1 MKINE
6 RTFRRILREE
16 ALRELTGNNNRSV
29 NLGLTL
35 SEVSALRAWSSRSS
49 RLNEDAP
56 GLAERAAVA
65 AMESRLGRKIMIG
78 LLKAL
83 KFIPGFGF
91 GVKVLNVS
99 APIWQKA
106 INFANDKFGVKLPIS
121 GEGIASVVKWLMPD
135 HYAGMIID
143 ELIALLSDMSDEE
156 YQEMVKKNKKANTA
170 LDSEDAT
177 DADTTTPPDNDD
189 STTDNDKTPTKS
201 APAPTPAKDKEPAAK
216 KKSAQ
221 ANSSSGLPNTMDERQ
236 IRDLVRKELVRFHQ

>member
-156 YQEMVKKNKKANTA
+156 YQEMVKKSK
-170 LDSEDAT
+170 DSAAAKERA
-177 DADTTTPPDNDD
+177 ADTEGGDNGGDSDNDD
-189 STTDNDKTPTKS
+189 NDERDEPD
-201 APAPTPAKDKEPAAK
+201 APVVPKAVEKPLRDP
-216 KKSAQ
+216 SR
-221 ANSSSGLPNTMDERQ
+221 GLLADTMNERQ
-236 IRDLVRKELVRFHQ
+236 IRALVRKELVRFHR

>member
-56 GLAERAAVA
+56 GFAERAAVA

-78 LLKAL
+78 LLKAI
-83 KFIPGFGF
+83 KFITGADMLIVRNIAVPMW
-91 GVKVLNVS
+91 K
-99 APIWQKA
+99 KA
-106 INFANDKFGVKLPIS
+106 IDFVNDKFGINVPIS
-121 GEGIASVVKWLMPD
+121 AEGIANFMKWFTPG

-143 ELIALLSDMSDEE
+143 EFIALLSDISDEE
-156 YQEMVKKNKKANTA
+156 YQEMVKKNKKANTT

-221 ANSSSGLPNTMDERQ
+221 ANSSHGLPNTMNERQ